1 MTVEEVSSPTLSP
14 TTVKWLGYGLAV
26 VSAILAFAAFL
37 PPAGLTGDLLAA
49 AAICAPVALM
59 ALVAA
64 APAAFEVKG
73 RRSPAKAVNF
83 ILLIPA
89 AGLLAAAFTSP
100 LVYPQICF
108 LIAAAGAAIGLLV
121 GLWAPR
127 REPPA
132 NAPILMLFLALF
144 GGGWGGGAPALANR
158 RFDHSVGQIF
168 PAAVEARNVTYGR
181 GGPGYRL
188 RLGPWGPVPDTR
200 YVGVS
205 VATYEA
211 LSPGD
216 TACVTLHPGALAMP
230 WYRIARC

>member
-1 MTVEEVSSPTLSP
+1 MTVEEVSPPTLNP
-14 TTVKWLGYGLAV
+14 TTAKWLGYGLAG
-26 VSAILAFAAFL
+26 VSTILAFAAFL
-37 PPAGLTGDLLAA
+37 PSAGLTGDVLVV
-49 AAICAPVALM
+49 AAICAPAALL
-59 ALVAA
+59 ALVAC
-64 APAAFEVKG
+64 APAAFEVRG

-89 AGLLAAAFTSP
+89 AGLLGAAFTSP

-132 NAPILMLFLALF
+132 NAPILLLFLALF
-144 GGGWGGGAPALANR
+144 GGGWGCGAPALANR
-158 RFDHSVGQIF
+158 HFDGSAGRIF
-168 PAAVEARNVTYGR
+168 PAAVEARKVTYGR
-181 GGPGYRL
+181 GGPGYHL
-188 RLGPWGPVPDTR
+188 QLGPWGPFTEAS
-200 YVGVS
+200 YVGVTGG
-205 VATYEA
+205 VYEA

-230 WYRIARC
+230 WYSVARC